1 MQFRFVIVRL
11 NEKYSSRIKS
21 NKRKKKRKKKKKK
34 RKKKRII
41 RIARNIASKSNDV
54 IDTNDKTL
62 RLVSSTAGTRN

>member
-21 NKRKKKRKKKKKK
+21 NKRKKKKKK

>member
-21 NKRKKKRKKKKKK
+21 NKRKKK

>member
-21 NKRKKKRKKKKKK
+21 NKRTKKEKKKR
-34 RKKKRII
+34 RII